1 MNVLVLQSPCI
12 VPFKKHGD
20 FLTGSSTRERQ
31 TVEKADEK
39 ISLHSLVT
47 EVVVIIIIIKE

>member
-47 EVVVIIIIIKE
+47 EVVVMIIIKE